1 MMLEFTLDEMIA
13 KTNLRQ
19 ASFQLMIDHLKT
31 IENPLIIETGCIRPG
46 DQPWSSLEN
55 SFKDDGMST
64 VIFDRYINDFNG
76 EFYAVDLTPEH
87 VEYARSMVS
96 DKTQIICD
104 DSVHF
109 LWEATKQLKADEQ
122 FVDVLYLDSFD
133 WIPGNESASMAHHIK
148 ELACIISRMKPG
160 GLIAVDDNYIKD
172 GVLVGKGV
180 YVYEMMESIG
190 ATMLHKGVQ
199 CVWKIEG

>member
-1 MMLEFTLDEMIA
+1 MLEYTLDEMIS

-19 ASFQLMIDHLKT
+19 ASFQIMIDHLKT
-31 IENPLIIETGCIRPG
+31 IDNPLIIETGCIRPG
-46 DQPWSSLEN
+46 DQPWSSIEN

-64 VIFDRYINDFNG
+64 IIFDRYINDFGG

-87 VEYARSMVS
+87 VEYAQSMVS

-109 LWEATKQLKADEQ
+109 LWEATKQLKEDNQ
-122 FVDVLYLDSFD
+122 FIDVLYLDSFD

-160 GLIAVDDNYIKD
+160 GLVAVDDNYIKD

-180 YVYEMMESIG
+180 YVYELMESIG
-190 ATMLHKGVQ
+190 ATVLHKGVQ
-199 CVWKIEG
+199 CVWKIER

>member
-1 MMLEFTLDEMIA
+1 MLEYTLDEMLA

-19 ASFQLMIDHLKT
+19 ASFQIMIDHLKT

-46 DQPWSSLEN
+46 DQPWSSIEN

-87 VEYARSMVS
+87 VEYAQSLVS

-109 LWEATKQLKADEQ
+109 LWEATKQLKEDNQ

-160 GLIAVDDNYIKD
+160 GLVAVDDNYIKD

>member
-1 MMLEFTLDEMIA
+1 MLEFTLEEMIS

-19 ASFQLMIDHLKT
+19 DSFQIMIDHLKT
-31 IENPLIIETGCIRPG
+31 IKNPLIIETGCIRPG

-64 VIFDRYINDFNG
+64 VIFDRYINDFDG

-87 VEYARSMVS
+87 VEYAQSIVS
-96 DKTQIICD
+96 EKTQIICD

-109 LWEATKQLKADEQ
+109 LWEAAKQLKEDDQ

-148 ELACIISRMKPG
+148 ELACIISRMKPCS
-160 GLIAVDDNYIKD
+160 LVAVDDNYIEN

-180 YVYEMMESIG
+180 YVYEFMESIG
-190 ATMLHKGVQ
+190 AELMHKGVQ
-199 CVWKIEG
+199 CVWRV